1 MEKKPTILEQA
12 LLQVETLEEAVKQNA
27 KGILASTMKEELKDL
42 LEQKE
47 DEEDIDSIVP
57 SEEGPD
63 VPEDGDDDT
72 SITDDLPLDDEPSTE
87 DSDLEPSLDD
97 EFGDGDDDEVLDMT
111 DASPEEVTKVFK
123 AMKPED
129 GVIVKKDGNTLEVE
143 TDDDEFII
151 KLDEQVDETAGITDE
166 NIYEIELSEDDGE
179 VAEGEEVAEG
189 DVTEDK
195 NEPFTKGEGDNLT
208 KGRTDKGLTNSNP
221 EGKGGKPASGDGDP
235 FTKGEGDNLTKTR
248 TDKGLTNSNPEG
260 KSGEPSTE
268 DGDPFT
274 KGEGEPVEDGDKV
287 RKTVAKGE
295 QTEAARVKTNPHG
308 DKNEAQSRT
317 GIKGKKVYKAGSQS
331 INEELEVLKEQN
343 KQYKEALVLFKDKL
357 NEVAVF
363 NANLAYATRLF
374 TEHTTTKKEKLA
386 ILERFDAVSTI
397 KESKALFGTIT
408 KEIENVKPIT
418 ETVADKISEPTK
430 TSSSADLLS
439 EEKVYENP
447 QFVRMKE
454 LMGKVK

>member
-1 MEKKPTILEQA
+1 MKKKPTILEQA
-12 LLQVETLEEAVKQNA
+12 LLQVETLEDAVKQNA

-57 SEEGPD
+57 DIEGED

-72 SITDDLPLDDEPSTE
+72 SITDDLPTDDDPSTE
-87 DSDLEPSLDD
+87 DSDLEPTLDNDSFDD
-97 EFGDGDDDEVLDMT
+97 EFGGEDDDEVLDMT

-123 AMKPED
+123 AMKPDD
-129 GVIVKKDGNTLEVE
+129 GVIVKKDGDKLELDVDGE
-143 TDDDEFII
+143 EYII
-151 KLDEQVDETAGITDE
+151 KLDEQVEDSKEITDE
-166 NIYEIELSEDDGE
+166 NIYEIEISEDEND
-179 VAEGEEVAEG
+179 
-189 DVTEDK
+189 
-195 NEPFTKGEGDNLT
+195 PYTKGEGDNLT
-208 KGRTDKGLTNSNP
+208 KNRTDKGLTNSNP
-221 EGKGGKPASGDGDP
+221 DGKGGKPAAGDGDP
-235 FTKGEGDNLTKTR
+235 FDKGEGDNLTKKR
-248 TDKGLTNSNPEG
+248 TDKGLTNSNPAG
-260 KSGEPSTE
+260 KSGEPSSE

-274 KGEGEPVEDGDKV
+274 KGEGEPVEDGNKV

-308 DKNEAQSRT
+308 DKNEAQDRT

-331 INEELEVLKEQN
+331 INEEVKVLKEQN

-408 KEIENVKPIT
+408 KEIDNTKPIT
-418 ETVADKISEPTK
+418 EAVADKISEPTK
-430 TSSSADLLS
+430 TSSSADMLS
-439 EEKVYENP
+439 EAKVYENKE
-447 QFVRMKE
+447 FSRMKE
-454 LMGKVK
+454 LMRYK